1 VFARREVDVLGTS
14 AKSLD
19 QFTTDVVAGLTISTL
34 PGGVIRERFETLEDA
49 VVLDVAYDPWP
60 STLAQNWNAENRIS
74 GLQMLLWQALIQ
86 LRLFVNGDGTIKL
99 DREDEVFQ
107 IMSSTV
113 KPL

>member
-1 VFARREVDVLGTS
+1 
-14 AKSLD
+14 
-19 QFTTDVVAGLTISTL
+19 
-34 PGGVIRERFETLEDA
+34 
-49 VVLDVAYDPWP
+49 
-60 STLAQNWNAENRIS
+60 LAQNWAADNRIS

-107 IMSSTV
+107 IMSSAV